1 MPSTSNLGR
10 VSEALFAAIKS
21 GDAETLDALLAA
33 DPGLANAREDGVSAV
48 LVSLYHRQD
57 AAREALLAAG
67 AEVGPLEAAALGR
80 QDRLD
85 PDARGGDG
93 FTALHL
99 AAFFGGAEAVR
110 ALLAAGADANADAE
124 NPLRVRPLHSAVA
137 SRDRESVRAL
147 LEAGAQPNVVQ
158 QGGFT
163 PLHGAAHAGDAEMV
177 RMLLEHGADPEMT
190 TEDGR
195 DARALAEGE
204 AALALG

>member
-1 MPSTSNLGR
+1 

-21 GDAETLDALLAA
+21 GDLDALNALLAD
-33 DPGLANAREDGVSAV
+33 DPGLASAREDGVSAV

-57 AAREALLAAG
+57 AARDALLAAG
-67 AEVGPLEAAALGR
+67 AEIGPLEAAALGR
-80 QDRLD
+80 LEGLD
-85 PDARGGDG
+85 PGARGADG

-99 AAFFGGAEAVR
+99 AAFFGGADAVR
-110 ALLAAGADANADAE
+110 ALLAAGADANADGE

-147 LEAGAQPNVVQ
+147 LEAGAEPNVVQ

-163 PLHGAAHAGDAEMV
+163 PIHGAAHAGDAEMV
-177 RMLLEHGADPEMT
+177 RILLQHGADPEIT
-190 TEDGR
+190 TDDGQ

>member
-1 MPSTSNLGR
+1 M
-10 VSEALFAAIKS
+10 SEALFAAIKS
-21 GDAETLDALLAA
+21 GDLDALNALLAA
-33 DPGLANAREDGVSAV
+33 DPGLASAREDGVSAV

-67 AEVGPLEAAALGR
+67 AEIGPLEAAALGR
-80 QDRLD
+80 RDGLD
-85 PDARGGDG
+85 PGARGADG

-99 AAFFGGAEAVR
+99 AAFFGGADAVR

-147 LEAGAQPNVVQ
+147 LEAGAEPNVVQ

-163 PLHGAAHAGDAEMV
+163 PIHGAAHAGDAEMV
-177 RMLLEHGADPEMT
+177 RILLQHGADPEMT
-190 TEDGR
+190 TDDGQ